1 MCILRLFGLHQ
12 SIIDFKLHFRSD
24 IENGTEL
31 IALRHKT
38 QGKRGKIFP
47 LHPQRVCGELLIL
60 AFERKKLKK
69 SLTPALPM
77 ALVVILM
84 TALFLSLPLPARA
97 DLSLLK
103 ESIIA
108 YNLDLLQKSLVDGS
122 YKGEAGILKIRPEIG
137 RSFGLKVL
145 MAQEYL
151 EARAFLKHAG
161 ELLERADEA
170 LTTQEKEKF
179 PGEHVK
185 KLGELG
191 LAYNTALQSARE
203 RIMAY
208 RSKLTSEVDDRL
220 NPDICSKLLEELLLE
235 SLKRASC
242 NLRDALGLFYNKCQ
256 DLDEDNGPLN
266 VENVKFVNH
275 VVYEFKEKATQKTID
290 RFDLDRQNSNNSA
303 NPDTRWKHSLG
314 RAESRYIPIVE
325 PLTEKYK
332 KTGTSVDPLLFL
344 ALMRQESRFNPRAVS
359 QVGAVGLTQ
368 IMPRTARGL
377 GMKNIFE
384 PSYFGEAGTF
394 MGRER
399 NLKNRARKLIL
410 EITDENNLEPARRAR
425 ELMKEALKYKE
436 NRTKLYARY
445 KKEVLKN
452 ETDDRLDSGKAIKY
466 GFKYFAS
473 VMKQQKGD
481 ISLALASYNAGP
493 HRVKQYKGIPPYA
506 ETIQFRNRV
515 LNYYRKYL
523 HKLNI
528 YQGASQKCIENE
540 EISDQRSAQEITG
553 VEQKIP

>member
-1 MCILRLFGLHQ
+1 MKKFLTSAL
-12 SIIDFKLHFRSD
+12 S
-24 IENGTEL
+24 
-31 IALRHKT
+31 IALAV
-38 QGKRGKIFP
+38 IF
-47 LHPQRVCGELLIL
+47 
-60 AFERKKLKK
+60 
-69 SLTPALPM
+69 
-77 ALVVILM
+77 M
-84 TALFLSLPLPARA
+84 TGLFLSLPLPARA

-122 YKGEAGILKIRPEIG
+122 YEGEVGILKIRPEIG

-151 EARAFLKHAG
+151 EARAFLKHAD

-179 PGEHVK
+179 SGEHAK
-185 KLGELG
+185 KLGELS
-191 LAYNTALQSARE
+191 LAYNTALQSSKE

-208 RSKLTSEVDDRL
+208 RSKLTPEVDDRL
-220 NPDICSKLLEELLLE
+220 NSGICSKLLERLLLE

-266 VENVKFVNH
+266 VENIKFVNH
-275 VVYEFKEKATQKTID
+275 VVYEFKEKATQKSID

-314 RAESRYIPIVE
+314 RAESRYLPLVE
-325 PLTEKYK
+325 PLIKKYK
-332 KTGTSVDPLLFL
+332 KTGYSVDPLLFL

-368 IMPRTARGL
+368 IMPKTARGL

-399 NLKNRARKLIL
+399 KLKNRARKLIL

-436 NRTKLYARY
+436 KRTKLYARY
-445 KKEVLKN
+445 KKEVLKK

-466 GFKYFAS
+466 GLKYFAS

-528 YQGASQKCIENE
+528 YQGVSQGCIEKE
-540 EISDQRSAQEITG
+540 GVPDERTAQDITG
-553 VEQKIP
+553 VEQKVP

>member
-1 MCILRLFGLHQ
+1 M
-12 SIIDFKLHFRSD
+12 
-24 IENGTEL
+24 
-31 IALRHKT
+31 
-38 QGKRGKIFP
+38 
-47 LHPQRVCGELLIL
+47 
-60 AFERKKLKK
+60 KK
-69 SLTPALPM
+69 SLAPALSM
-77 ALVVILM
+77 TLAAIFM
-84 TALFLSLPLPARA
+84 TALFLSFPLPASA

-103 ESIIA
+103 KSIIA

-122 YKGEAGILKIRPEIG
+122 YKGEEGILKIRPEIG

-151 EARAFLKHAG
+151 EARALLKHAD

-170 LTTQEKEKF
+170 LRTQEKEKF

-191 LAYNTALQSARE
+191 LAYNTALQSFNE

-208 RSKLTSEVDDRL
+208 RSKLTPEIDDRL
-220 NPDICSKLLEELLLE
+220 NPDICSKLLERLLLE
-235 SLKRASC
+235 SLKQASC
-242 NLRDALGLFYNKCQ
+242 SLRDALGLFYNKCQ

-266 VENVKFVNH
+266 VENIKFVNH
-275 VVYEFKEKATQKTID
+275 VVYEFKEKATQKSINH
-290 RFDLDRQNSNNSA
+290 FYLDRQNSSSSA

-314 RAESRYIPIVE
+314 RAESRYIPLVE

-332 KTGTSVDPLLFL
+332 KAGTSVDPLLFL
-344 ALMRQESRFNPRAVS
+344 ALMKQESRFNPRAVS

-368 IMPRTARGL
+368 IMPRTGKGL
-377 GMKNIFE
+377 GMKNVFE

-436 NRTKLYARY
+436 KRTKLYARY
-445 KKEVLKN
+445 KREVLKN

-515 LNYYRKYL
+515 LRYYRDYL
-523 HKLNI
+523 RKLNI
-528 YQGASQKCIENE
+528 NQGVRQECIENE
-540 EISDQRSAQEITG
+540 GVSDERTAQEITG

>member
-1 MCILRLFGLHQ
+1 M
-12 SIIDFKLHFRSD
+12 
-24 IENGTEL
+24 
-31 IALRHKT
+31 RHKA
-38 QGKRGKIFP
+38 QGKREKILP
-47 LHPQRVCGELLIL
+47 LHPQRLCVKQLPL

-69 SLTPALPM
+69 SLTPALSM
-77 ALVVILM
+77 TLAAIFL
-84 TALFLSLPLPARA
+84 TALFLSFPLPARA

-103 ESIIA
+103 ESMIE

-122 YKGEAGILKIRPEIG
+122 YKGEEGILRIRPEVG

-145 MAQEYL
+145 MDQEYL
-151 EARAFLKHAG
+151 EARELFKKAD
-161 ELLERADEA
+161 ELLERAEEA
-170 LTTQEKEKF
+170 LTTQEKETF

-191 LAYNTALQSARE
+191 LGYNQALQSARE
-203 RIMAY
+203 RMMAY
-208 RSKLTSEVDDRL
+208 RSKLTSEIDDRL
-220 NPDICSKLLEELLLE
+220 NPDICSKLLEGLLLE

-266 VENVKFVNH
+266 VENIKFVNH
-275 VVYEFKEKATQKTID
+275 VVYEFKEKATQKTIN
-290 RFDLDRQNSNNSA
+290 RFDLDRQNNNSSA

-314 RAESRYIPIVE
+314 RAESRYIPLVE
-325 PLTEKYK
+325 PVIEEYK
-332 KTGTSVDPLLFL
+332 KSGYSVDLLLFL
-344 ALMRQESRFNPRAVS
+344 ALMRQESRFNPHAVS
-359 QVGAVGLTQ
+359 LVGAVGLTQ
-368 IMPRTARGL
+368 IMPRTAKGL
-377 GMKNIFE
+377 GMKNVFE
-384 PSYFGEAGTF
+384 PSYFSEAGTF

-399 NLKNRARKLIL
+399 NLKNRAKKLIL

-425 ELMKEALKYKE
+425 ELMEEALKYKE
-436 NRTKLYARY
+436 SRTKLYARY
-445 KKEVLKN
+445 KKEVLKD
-452 ETDDRLDSGKAIKY
+452 ETDDRLDSGKAITY

-528 YQGASQKCIENE
+528 YQEARQECIENE
-540 EISDQRSAQEITG
+540 GVPDERTAQEITG